1 MVPSGRSALETMSS
15 RWTCAQVFLITPEVT
30 ALTPLCVC
38 AGVVSV
44 AGRVYAVGGF
54 NSSLRERTVDMY
66 DGGRDQWS
74 PVASMQ
80 ERRST
85 LGAAVLAD
93 LLYAVGGFNGS
104 IGTHPIKLHIK
115 QSMLLNPD
123 SCLNLC
129 FRSVYSRSLQLQ
141 NQRVAVRGLHEHQAQ
156 QCGRRGG

>member
-1 MVPSGRSALETMSS
+1 MSS
-15 RWTCAQVFLITPEVT
+15 
-30 ALTPLCVC
+30 
-38 AGVVSV
+38 GVVSV

-74 PVASMQ
+74 SVASMQ

-85 LGAAVLAD
+85 LGTAVLAD

-104 IGTHPIKLHIK
+104 IGTCTRAHTIRLDIKGLMFLIFF
-115 QSMLLNPD
+115 PD

-129 FRSVYSRSLQLQ
+129 CRAGDSRSLQLQ
-141 NQRVAVRGLHEHQAQ
+141 NQRVGVCGLHEHQTQ
-156 QCGRRGG
+156 QRGRWGDRW